1 VLSYGDYADESFV
14 IDSAKMPP
22 RGPGYIPILFE
33 IGAGLD
39 CLYGSIRYSGATV
52 NRSPVG
58 RALAVSY
65 SKCDRIAKMI
75 PIGKQGFH
83 MTLDKAIDI
92 NKELKEAYQQ
102 DPETRRIIDIA
113 KKLEGCARHASV
125 HAAGIVITPTPLT
138 DYMPLQKEP
147 EGERIITQY
156 DMYALDVNANSKA
169 IGVVK
174 LDLLG
179 IRNLSI
185 LEEAISLVKKRHNID
200 IDIYNLPHPDK
211 KTFKLLSDG
220 YTFGVFQLGSSG
232 MTRYLKELKPST
244 IFDIM
249 AMIALY
255 RPGPLQ
261 FIPEY
266 IARKHNPKLIK
277 YFDPAFE
284 KILKRT
290 YGILVYQDDLLTI
303 AHDLAGYSWEEVDKF
318 RKAVGKKI
326 PEEMAKQKI
335 KFIEGCMKTSGWSQG
350 KAAEIWN
357 WIEPFAAYGFNKAH
371 SASYSAVSY
380 QTAYMKANFPVEF
393 MAAVM
398 TAESGDED
406 KIYEAVEECKALGI
420 SVLPPSVSESFA
432 DFTVVDEKTIRFGFN
447 AIKNL
452 GSDVIE
458 RIMQARSKD
467 VLDKLEQYSSSERSE
482 SRSSIFSSL
491 QDFLLRCHVKNFN
504 KKSWEALV
512 KAGALDEFGERGQ
525 LLANTEE
532 VLDFVRE
539 HFKAE
544 NSGQSSLFGKS
555 LQIGNLKLR
564 KVEPASKEEKLVWEK
579 EHLGMYVSAHPLD
592 SHRNVLSKIPT
603 IKSLS
608 TEDSTAKITL
618 GGIVTRLKRTITKK
632 SEPMAFFTLQDLTG
646 TLEVLVFPKAMENAL
661 PFLEDDR
668 LVQVTGRLSSS
679 TRKDKRPGL
688 TEDGAPKYDDEEL
701 KLIADEIK
709 ELPTDIAYAG
719 ALSEVQ
725 KKQQLII
732 HMQIMPAMQV
742 LNKIKDVLQKH
753 LGNAQVFLSIGIG
766 AKSQLIKTQT
776 LVNISE
782 QLIAEL
788 KSLDEVSKVDVE

>member
-1 VLSYGDYADESFV
+1 A
-14 IDSAKMPP
+14 M
-22 RGPGYIPILFE
+22 
-33 IGAGLD
+33 
-39 CLYGSIRYSGATV
+39 
-52 NRSPVG
+52 
-58 RALAVSY
+58 
-65 SKCDRIAKMI
+65 
-75 PIGKQGFH
+75 
-83 MTLDKAIDI
+83 DI
-92 NKELKEAYQQ
+92 NKELKEAYDQ
-102 DPETRRIIDIA
+102 DPETRQVIEIA

-125 HAAGIVITPTPLT
+125 HAAGIVITPTALT
-138 DYMPLQKEP
+138 DYMPLQTEP
-147 EGERIITQY
+147 EGNRIITQY

-185 LEEAISLVKKRHNID
+185 LEEAMRIVEKRHGIK
-200 IDIYNLPHPDK
+200 IDIYNLPHPDP

-220 YTFGVFQLGSSG
+220 HTFGVFQLGSSG

-266 IARKHNPKLIK
+266 IARRHNPALIK
-277 YFDPAFE
+277 FFDPAFE

-326 PEEMAKQKI
+326 PEEMAKQKV
-335 KFIEGCMKTSGWSQG
+335 KFIDGCVKTSGWTQE

-406 KIYEAVEECKALGI
+406 KIYEAVEECKNLGI
-420 SVLPPSVSESFA
+420 RVLPPDVNESLG
-432 DFTVVDEKTIRFGFN
+432 DFTVVDEKTIRFGLN
-447 AIKNL
+447 AVKNL

-458 RIMQARSKD
+458 RIIEARKSGQLAMESGQLNAIDFNQK
-467 VLDKLEQYSSSERSE
+467 YSQVAF
-482 SRSSIFSSL
+482 ISL
-491 QDFLLRCHVKNFN
+491 QDFLLKCHVKSFN

-512 KAGALDEFGERGQ
+512 KAGALDNFGERGQ

-539 HFKAE
+539 HFKIQ
-544 NSGQSSLFGKS
+544 NSGQNSLFGKS
-555 LQIGNLKLR
+555 LQIGRLKLR
-564 KVEPASKEEKLVWEK
+564 EVDAATEEQMLLWEK

-592 SHRNVLSKIPT
+592 RYRKVLSKMQGV
-603 IKSLS
+603 KNLS
-608 TEDSTAKITL
+608 AEDSSDQIL
-618 GGIVTRLKRTITKK
+618 GGIITRLKRTITKK
-632 SEPMAFFTLQDLTG
+632 NEPMAFFTLQDITG
-646 TLEVLVFPKAMENAL
+646 SIEILVFPKVMESAL
-661 PFLEDDR
+661 PFLENDR
-668 LVQVTGRLSSS
+668 IVQVKGRLSSAA
-679 TRKDKRPGL
+679 RRGKRAGFA
-688 TEDGAPKYDDEEL
+688 EGAPENSNRYEDEEL
-701 KLIADEIK
+701 KIIADQIT
-709 ELPTDIAYAG
+709 ELPSDEKYSD
-719 ALSEVQ
+719 ALSQMEKT
-725 KKQQLII
+725 KKLVV
-732 HMQIMPAMQV
+732 HMQRLPEIEILNQV
-742 LNKIKDVLQKH
+742 KMVLQKH
-753 LGNAQVFLSIGIG
+753 KGEAQVMLSVGVSSK
-766 AKSQLIKTQT
+766 AKQIKTHS
-776 LVNISE
+776 LVRISD
-782 QLIAEL
+782 EL
-788 KSLDEVSKVDVE
+788 VADLKKFSEISKVDVE